1 MALSNVLSDLDF
13 ADYTCLLVH
22 CRTVIPGA
30 DLRGVDW
37 VASHPPSE
45 KPIIKI

>member
-1 MALSNVLSDLDF
+1 METDELEIVPF
-13 ADYTCLLVH
+13 A
-22 CRTVIPGA
+22 GA
-30 DLRGVDW
+30 DLGGGGVGVDW